1 MWKNLFKYLLIA
13 MFASFIAIGCGD
25 DDDDGGPSGTS
36 GAGGDQVKTISVS
49 GTVDNT
55 GASTRSL
62 SSATLQQADPGQVV
76 VYNAQDGTELG
87 TADIDDDGSFT
98 ADITKPNS
106 NQFALLFEA
115 NYNGSTLKNLSFFD
129 LTSNPG
135 NLVGNIAKANIMI
148 DLYSTG
154 IANKVL
160 GEGNNKFPEGET
172 FASMKRTFEDE
183 GGVAFSF
190 DFGNLELTGQVG
202 EDVAGGGTP
211 QPVNVSFTGESCGT
225 CHANGGVVQSAADH
239 QAHYDASEDTQ
250 FEAKI
255 SSVTPN
261 LDNTTTVTF
270 SVTKN
275 GDAYEGGFGEWTGGD
290 DWDPFQLIWTSYDN
304 TSDSFSFY
312 TDFSFGPDV
321 ITNEGGGTYSVTF
334 EPAVELKPNMTFF
347 LVGAKA
353 GGYANHDWLRVE
365 EYINAV
371 YVEGEV
377 PAVDASVEGCN
388 GCHMENVLKH
398 NAISVT
404 PIDQDGKVRP
414 FFSCQ
419 SCHNNGRNAFHD
431 VDIDGDGNSDSA
443 SLKNTVHWWHAGF
456 DYPQSLSNCVKCHSD
471 EAGGSLTKVVEEA
484 FTDYDNCQT
493 CHGDLVNKYGSHF
506 DLDHTGWQDKDCYGC
521 HDGSIGPTFAEIH
534 NGGYSFEK
542 ADSDGTPWSE
552 KVKFQI
558 DDIQYDN
565 NTNQLTVTWGAYEN
579 GALLDLSDNSTYDFD
594 TDDLTNETGAYV
606 LVGYLG
612 FGSKDVVEDA
622 MAETTIN
629 ADGSATSTLTLD
641 SAILSEYQVEG
652 VKVGILGVPAVNGGT
667 GDDEDGTKIAVTSVT
682 KNYNLETGA
691 EFDTGLAVSKAK
703 CDSCHNEL
711 IIHDSGSHRHG
722 AVANPDACM
731 FCHNPASPAGHYY
744 EQSRALDSYL
754 HAYHEGQGAPAGEG
768 MHEYPL
774 SMGNCVKCHTDI
786 SAADIPNQIDD
797 LGVYLSGSKPRPD
810 RQNRAT
816 ENGVITGPAAVACGS
831 CHRAYAISHD
841 RDTSSLNAHTGQ
853 NGYRVP
859 SETMPYLDVITNVLM
874 NR

>member
-25 DDDDGGPSGTS
+25 DGDDGRDGKNANPEDVVPLVMDQLGGT
-36 GAGGDQVKTISVS
+36 T
-49 GTVDNT
+49 
-55 GASTRSL
+55 
-62 SSATLQQADPGQVV
+62 ATLSA
-76 VYNAQDGTELG
+76 
-87 TADIDDDGSFT
+87 
-98 ADITKPNS
+98 
-106 NQFALLFEA
+106 
-115 NYNGSTLKNLSFFD
+115 
-129 LTSNPG
+129 
-135 NLVGNIAKANIMI
+135 
-148 DLYSTG
+148 
-154 IANKVL
+154 
-160 GEGNNKFPEGET
+160 
-172 FASMKRTFEDE
+172 
-183 GGVAFSF
+183 
-190 DFGNLELTGQVG
+190 
-202 EDVAGGGTP
+202 
-211 QPVNVSFTGESCGT
+211 ESCGT

-261 LDNTTTVTF
+261 SDNTTTITF

-275 GDAYEGGFGEWTGGD
+275 GEAYTGGFGEWTGGIQESGD
-290 DWDPFQLIWTSYDN
+290 DKGDPWDPFELIWTSYDN
-304 TSDSFSFY
+304 VSDSFSFY
-312 TDFSFGPDV
+312 TDFSFGPDI
-321 ITNEGGGTYSVTF
+321 ITNEDGGTYSVTF

-404 PIDQDGKVRP
+404 PIDQNGDVRP

-431 VDIDGDGNSDSA
+431 VDIDGDGNWDSA

-471 EAGGSLTKVVEEA
+471 DANGSLTKVVDEV

-493 CHGDLVNKYGSHF
+493 CHGDLIAEYGSNF
-506 DLDHTGWQDKDCYGC
+506 DLDHTGYQDRNCYGC
-521 HDGSIGPTFAEIH
+521 HDGSVGPTFAEIH

-558 DDIQYDN
+558 DSIEYDN
-565 NTNQLTVTWGAYEN
+565 GTLTVKWGAYDN
-579 GALLDLSDNSTYDFD
+579 SSNVIPLDGSTYDFD
-594 TDDLTNETGAYV
+594 VNNLTNETGAYV

-612 FGSKDVVEDA
+612 FGSKDVVEYA
-622 MAETTIN
+622 MADTTIN
-629 ADGSATSTLTLD
+629 EDGTATSTLTLD
-641 SAILSEYQVEG
+641 SEILTEYQVDG
-652 VKVGILGVPAVNGGT
+652 VKVGVLGVPAVNGGT
-667 GDDEDGTKIAVTSVT
+667 GDDEEGTHIAVTSVT
-682 KNYNLETGA
+682 TNYDLETGNT
-691 EFDTGLAVSKAK
+691 FDVGLAVSKEK

-711 IIHDSGSHRHG
+711 IMHDSEPYR
-722 AVANPDACM
+722 AVANPDSCM
-731 FCHNPASPAGHYY
+731 FCHNPASDAGHYY
-744 EQSRALDSYL
+744 EQSRSLDSYL
-754 HAYHEGQGAPAGEG
+754 HAFHEGQPLPAEEG

-786 SAADIPNQIDD
+786 DAADIPNQTDD
-797 LGVYLSGSKPRPD
+797 LGAYLSGDEPRPD
-810 RQNRAT
+810 RASRASHD
-816 ENGVITGPAAVACGS
+816 GVTTGPAATACGS
-831 CHRAYAISHD
+831 CHRAYAISHGYS
-841 RDTSSLNAHTGQ
+841 TATVNAHTGQ
-853 NGYRVP
+853 FGYRVP
-859 SETMPYLDVITNVLM
+859 TNTDEEPKSYLDVIVNVLK
-874 NR
+874 NN